1 MLQQA
6 SLGLLGVSTLHLAGT
21 GQALAATAPSKGTKA
36 APANK
41 ASAEKLPPLN
51 RLPRMMQD
59 YFGQRIAAQERA
71 AEAARARISTRRAAE
86 TYVRETSAKAKQC
99 FGPLPAKTPLNARV
113 IRKVERDAYTIEN
126 VIFESRPN
134 FPVTG
139 NLYVPK
145 GRPFPLPAV
154 VGVCGHSANGKAGA
168 TYQSFAQGLAR
179 LGYIVLIIDPAG
191 QGERIQCVD
200 AQLKP
205 LKGIGT
211 SEHLF
216 VGNQQFLV
224 GEFFGTWQAWDGI
237 RALDYLV
244 TRPEVNGE
252 QIMVTGNSGGGTI
265 TAWMCAL
272 EPRLAAAAP
281 SCFITTFRRLFEAE
295 EAADTEQCPP
305 RALALGLDHSDFL
318 LPFLPRRL
326 MLLGQERDFF
336 DARGLEQSYRHL
348 NQLYS
353 LLGAKENVALF
364 IGPDAHGFHQKNR
377 EAMYG
382 WFNRL
387 SGVSQ
392 TNVEPALT
400 LEKDETLQ
408 CTESGQ
414 VASSNPATV
423 VSFTNEA
430 SRTLKSQRRPLSGEA
445 LRRTVAG
452 VLKLPPS
459 EGVPDYRIMPAPLR
473 RQYPKPAA
481 GNYAVETEPGIL
493 TMVYRLYEAPV
504 ESRPPRGAKRAIL
517 YVSHQSAYAELRDEP
532 LIRELL
538 AADSEAAF
546 YACDLRG
553 IGESQ
558 PNTTSRSFLQGYGS
572 DYFYAIYGIMFDRS
586 YPAQRTFDLVRVI
599 DWMKANDHQ
608 EIHLVAKGWGTIP
621 ATFAALLDDRITRV
635 TLKHAL
641 SSYSD
646 VAEAQDY
653 DWPLS
658 SFIPDVLRAF
668 DLPDCY
674 RALESKGLRHIE
686 LKGAT
691 LGLV

>member
-1 MLQQA
+1 
-6 SLGLLGVSTLHLAGT
+6 
-21 GQALAATAPSKGTKA
+21 
-36 APANK
+36 
-41 ASAEKLPPLN
+41 
-51 RLPRMMQD
+51 
-59 YFGQRIAAQERA
+59 
-71 AEAARARISTRRAAE
+71 
-86 TYVRETSAKAKQC
+86 
-99 FGPLPAKTPLNARV
+99 
-113 IRKVERDAYTIEN
+113 
-126 VIFESRPN
+126 
-134 FPVTG
+134 
-139 NLYVPK
+139 
-145 GRPFPLPAV
+145 
-154 VGVCGHSANGKAGA
+154 
-168 TYQSFAQGLAR
+168 
-179 LGYIVLIIDPAG
+179 
-191 QGERIQCVD
+191 
-200 AQLKP
+200 
-205 LKGIGT
+205 
-211 SEHLF
+211 
-216 VGNQQFLV
+216 
-224 GEFFGTWQAWDGI
+224 
-237 RALDYLV
+237 
-244 TRPEVNGE
+244 
-252 QIMVTGNSGGGTI
+252 
-265 TAWMCAL
+265 
-272 EPRLAAAAP
+272 
-281 SCFITTFRRLFEAE
+281 
-295 EAADTEQCPP
+295 
-305 RALALGLDHSDFL
+305 
-318 LPFLPRRL
+318 

-336 DARGLEQSYRHL
+336 DARGLEQSYGHL
-348 NQLYS
+348 NQLYP

-387 SGVSQ
+387 SGVSP

-430 SRTLKSQRRPLSGEA
+430 SRTLKAQRRPLSGEA
-445 LRRTVAG
+445 LRRIVAG
-452 VLKLPPS
+452 GLRLPPS

-473 RQYPKPAA
+473 RRYPKPAA

-493 TMVYRLYEAPV
+493 TMVYRLYDAPF

-517 YVSHQSAYAELRDEP
+517 YVSHQSADAELREEP
-532 LIRELL
+532 LIRELI
-538 AADSEAAF
+538 AADPEAAF
-546 YACDLRG
+546 YACDVRG

-558 PNTTSRSFLQGYGS
+558 PNTTSRSFLQAYGS

-586 YPAQRTFDLVRVI
+586 YPAQRTFDLIRVI
-599 DWMKANDHQ
+599 DWLKANDHQ

-658 SFIPDVLRAF
+658 SFIPDVLKTF

-674 RALESKGLRHIE
+674 RALEAKGLRHIE
-686 LKGAT
+686 LKGAM